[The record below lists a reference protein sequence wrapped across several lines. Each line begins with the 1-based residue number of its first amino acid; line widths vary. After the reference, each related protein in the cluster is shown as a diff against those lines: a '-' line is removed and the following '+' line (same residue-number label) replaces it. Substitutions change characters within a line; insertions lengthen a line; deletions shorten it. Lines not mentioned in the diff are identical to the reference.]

1 MKIKHILLFLMAWV
15 SSMNLAY
22 AQQTV
27 VASGSVMDEKG
38 ELLIGVSISV
48 KEKPARSPNSLRVY
62 LVNSPGTRRYN
73 HGSCIRRRNSFFSR
87 HALFST

>member
-48 KEKPARSPNSLRVY
+48 KEVPSMLSLI
-62 LVNSPGTRRYN
+62 
-73 HGSCIRRRNSFFSR
+73 HI
-87 HALFST
+87 

>member
-15 SSMNLAY
+15 SSMSLAY

-48 KEKPARSPNSLRVY
+48 KDKTIKPS
-62 LVNSPGTRRYN
+62 
-73 HGSCIRRRNSFFSR
+73 
-87 HALFST
+87 

>member
-27 VASGSVMDEKG
+27 VALS
-38 ELLIGVSISV
+38 LIHI
-48 KEKPARSPNSLRVY
+48 
-62 LVNSPGTRRYN
+62 
-73 HGSCIRRRNSFFSR
+73 
-87 HALFST
+87 

>member
-15 SSMNLAY
+15 SSMSLAY

-48 KEKPARSPNSLRVY
+48 KEVPSMGAITDIDGRFKIGGIKAGAYVGHILCGV
-62 LVNSPGTRRYN
+62 
-73 HGSCIRRRNSFFSR
+73 
-87 HALFST
+87 